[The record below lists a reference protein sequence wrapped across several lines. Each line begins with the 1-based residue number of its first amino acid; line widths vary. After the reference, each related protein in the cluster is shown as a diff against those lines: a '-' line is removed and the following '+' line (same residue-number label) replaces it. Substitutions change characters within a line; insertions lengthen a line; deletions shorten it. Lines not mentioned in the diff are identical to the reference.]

1 MPSKDPTVVGFGRAR
16 LRVALPKATRI
27 PFTAIMSIASHV
39 PIWSARRTSLKRSQT
54 PMRERSLVMTE
65 MDPVVPPR
73 LIRISQRD
81 DHRNGP
87 AMDKEAEDD

>member
-1 MPSKDPTVVGFGRAR
+1 
-16 LRVALPKATRI
+16 
-27 PFTAIMSIASHV
+27 
-39 PIWSARRTSLKRSQT
+39 
-54 PMRERSLVMTE
+54 MRERSLVMTE